1 MPTDFETEN
10 ESVDTAVVV
19 RYDVIVV
26 TPNAWLF
33 RSDWLQ
39 PLLRFWS
46 FGRHKMMTFSLLP
59 LVPPQCWSDVLFDC
73 RTQYATATTLFS
85 LDNARVERVLQK
97 DWISLALK

>member
-33 RSDWLQ
+33 R
-39 PLLRFWS
+39 
-46 FGRHKMMTFSLLP
+46 RHKMMTFSLLP

>member
-33 RSDWLQ
+33 RSD
-39 PLLRFWS
+39 
-46 FGRHKMMTFSLLP
+46 
-59 LVPPQCWSDVLFDC
+59 
-73 RTQYATATTLFS
+73 
-85 LDNARVERVLQK
+85 
-97 DWISLALK
+97 